1 MKDLHNKHCIKKS
14 LVFAL
19 VKQRQNFIWACFIM
33 LITVICLLT
42 GKKADMFK
50 ADTENVNFPSHFC
63 LGNISE
69 WV

>member
-1 MKDLHNKHCIKKS
+1 
-14 LVFAL
+14 
-19 VKQRQNFIWACFIM
+19 M